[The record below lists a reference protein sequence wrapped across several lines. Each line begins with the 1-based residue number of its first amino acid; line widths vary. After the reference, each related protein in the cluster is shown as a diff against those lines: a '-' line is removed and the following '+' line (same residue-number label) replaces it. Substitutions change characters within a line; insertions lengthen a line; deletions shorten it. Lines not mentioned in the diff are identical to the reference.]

1 MDRGVSERQLGWM
14 GWPRHCMLLLLL
26 ALGGVHAADAAALQP
41 EQQPCPAQPCP
52 SHPGVTFCSSLK
64 TPGQCDKPM
73 PHAPCPPCLKPA
85 RPADGG
91 CKDELDC
98 SLGGDC
104 VSGRC
109 VCDPTWK
116 PPNCVEL
123 NLLPANKSSM
133 GFADKQN
140 ASWGAQAV
148 LEDGQ
153 YHLIFADFQN
163 CGLGCWGDQSQ
174 ISRAVSQSPTGPFK
188 KVEVIAGA
196 EHTNPTLNKV
206 PGGPYVIVSAG
217 NGSSSFAQGTR
228 EAAVGRS
235 NVTIGASDPPE
246 AGLITML
253 LIFRQDHRTVEAAA
267 WTAAD
272 PPTRATRYLG
282 RFCHQSEHLFLS
294 KRIGADGLSRRAVPQ

>member
-1 MDRGVSERQLGWM
+1 M
-14 GWPRHCMLLLLL
+14 PRL
-26 ALGGVHAADAAALQP
+26 V
-41 EQQPCPAQPCP
+41 AQRRA
-52 SHPGVTFCSSLK
+52 H
-64 TPGQCDKPM
+64 
-73 PHAPCPPCLKPA
+73 
-85 RPADGG
+85 RPA
-91 CKDELDC
+91 
-98 SLGGDC
+98 
-104 VSGRC
+104 
-109 VCDPTWK
+109 
-116 PPNCVEL
+116 
-123 NLLPANKSSM
+123 PA
-133 GFADKQN
+133 
-140 ASWGAQAV
+140 
-148 LEDGQ
+148 

-253 LIFRQDHRTVEAAA
+253 YSDKITGPWKPRPGPQLILPPGPPDTWDAFVTNPSIYFYPNGSALMAYRGGPCLNDPAHNGTCGKPGVPNSPHVAFATAPRWDAEFTRLGSQPAWMERTEDPGGLCGSSFDGAASCFGVH
-267 WTAAD
+267 
-272 PPTRATRYLG
+272 L
-282 RFCHQSEHLFLS
+282 LFLVA
-294 KRIGADGLSRRAVPQ
+294 IIA